1 MEKFVKTLEA
11 SVSADR
17 TVIENNEAESD
28 SKERLVSVNV

>member
-1 MEKFVKTLEA
+1 MQVFIFVLLL
-11 SVSADR
+11 ADR